1 MILGALRYC
10 TTGIVHW
17 TLCVLVILDIFILLL
32 LTSKP
37 DNQSMKHP
45 RNQLINQWF
54 SQWMRQ
60 IVNREANSLR
70 TTDRTVSLSPTVT
83 AILQQ
88 PRPEV
93 CSVSRCR
100 VCGDGVDVK
109 VLDLW
114 HAATTRGTAYI
125 AAPLAAVY
133 TASRG
138 RRHDAAARHCAALS
152 VGPWVDSYQPFT
164 TRSPLPKS

>member
-1 MILGALRYC
+1 MKKTVSGLQ
-10 TTGIVHW
+10 TGQ
-17 TLCVLVILDIFILLL
+17 LVCHLLL
-32 LTSKP
+32 LPSY
-37 DNQSMKHP
+37 
-45 RNQLINQWF
+45 
-54 SQWMRQ
+54 
-60 IVNREANSLR
+60 NSHVQR
-70 TTDRTVSLSPTVT
+70 SVLSP
-83 AILQQ
+83 
-88 PRPEV
+88 
-93 CSVSRCR
+93 

-133 TASRG
+133 TASRD
-138 RRHDAAARHCAALS
+138 RRQDAAARHCAAAS